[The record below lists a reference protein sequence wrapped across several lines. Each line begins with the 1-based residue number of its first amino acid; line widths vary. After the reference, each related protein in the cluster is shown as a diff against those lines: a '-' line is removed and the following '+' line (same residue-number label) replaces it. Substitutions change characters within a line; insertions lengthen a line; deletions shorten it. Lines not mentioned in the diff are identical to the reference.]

1 MQSRPER
8 LYRPLPPQKDGEMNQ
23 VEKAARFSEL
33 HVKGAPL
40 LLYNAWDA
48 GTAKSILDAGAK
60 AIATSSWAVA
70 EAQGYRDGES
80 IPITFVEQIIARIV
94 STIDAPVSI
103 DFEGGYSDDNGAL
116 AENVARLLELGI
128 VGINFED
135 RVVQGA
141 GLYPIDQHARR
152 IAAIREA
159 ARAEGVDLFINARTD
174 LFLGQQRDP
183 ANSINDALDRA
194 KAYAAAGASGFFIPG
209 LRDDALIGHICDG
222 VALPVNVMVMEGVPS
237 TRRLSELGVA
247 RVSYGAIPY
256 VRAMK
261 ALGEDARRVLP

>member
-8 LYRPLPPQKDGEMNQ
+8 LYRSLPQQKEGEMNQ
-23 VEKAARFSEL
+23 VEKAARFAEL

-60 AIATSSWAVA
+60 AIATSSWAIA
-70 EAQGYRDGES
+70 EAQGYRDGEA
-80 IPITFVEQIIARIV
+80 IPIRLVEQIIARIV

-103 DFEGGYSDDNGAL
+103 DFEGGYSDDNVAL
-116 AENVARLLELGI
+116 AENVAHLLELGI
-128 VGINFED
+128 IRINFED

-159 ARAEGVDLFINARTD
+159 AGVKFFFFYLNAPPQI
-174 LFLGQQRDP
+174 FLSSQT
-183 ANSINDALDRA
+183 
-194 KAYAAAGASGFFIPG
+194 
-209 LRDDALIGHICDG
+209 H
-222 VALPVNVMVMEGVPS
+222 PS
-237 TRRLSELGVA
+237 
-247 RVSYGAIPY
+247 SY
-256 VRAMK
+256 
-261 ALGEDARRVLP
+261 

>member
-8 LYRPLPPQKDGEMNQ
+8 LYRPLPPQKEGEMNQ
-23 VEKAARFSEL
+23 AEKAARFAEY

-70 EAQGYRDGES
+70 EAQGCRDGES
-80 IPITFVEQIIARIV
+80 ILITFVEQIIARIV
-94 STIDAPVSI
+94 STIDAPVSV
-103 DFEGGYSDDNGAL
+103 DFEGDYSDDNGAL

-128 VGINFED
+128 IGINFED

-159 ARAEGVDLFINARTD
+159 ARAEGIDLINPRTD

-183 ANSINDALDRA
+183 ANSITDALDRA

-209 LRDDALIGHICDG
+209 LRDDGLIGRICEN
-222 VALPVNVMVMEGVPS
+222 VSLPVNVMVMEGGPS
-237 TRRLSELGVA
+237 
-247 RVSYGAIPY
+247 
-256 VRAMK
+256 K
-261 ALGEDARRVLP
+261 

>member
-1 MQSRPER
+1 
-8 LYRPLPPQKDGEMNQ
+8 MNQ

-60 AIATSSWAVA
+60 AIATSSWAVG

-94 STIDAPVSI
+94 STIDAPVSV

-116 AENVARLLELGI
+116 AENAARLLERGI
-128 VGINFED
+128 IGINFED

-159 ARAEGVDLFINARTD
+159 ARAEGEGEIGELHIGLKGTMNA
-174 LFLGQQRDP
+174 LFLKDLADKTRRGLSGRIKQGRS
-183 ANSINDALDRA
+183 AGGISYGYRAMRELDAR
-194 KAYAAAGASGFFIPG
+194 GE
-209 LRDDALIGHICDG
+209 
-222 VALPVNVMVMEGVPS
+222 PVRGGRVIADSEAEGV
-237 TRRLSELGVA
+237 RRMFREFAGGRSPRDIAVMLN
-247 RVSYGAIPY
+247 
-256 VRAMK
+256 
-261 ALGEDARRVLP
+261 

>member
-8 LYRPLPPQKDGEMNQ
+8 LYRPLPQQTDGEMNQ

-94 STIDAPVSI
+94 STIDAPVSV

-159 ARAEGVDLFINARTD
+159 ARAEGVDLFIKCA
-174 LFLGQQRDP
+174 
-183 ANSINDALDRA
+183 DRSV
-194 KAYAAAGASGFFIPG
+194 SGSTTRPG
-209 LRDDALIGHICDG
+209 KL
-222 VALPVNVMVMEGVPS
+222 
-237 TRRLSELGVA
+237 
-247 RVSYGAIPY
+247 Y
-256 VRAMK
+256 
-261 ALGEDARRVLP
+261 